1 MAKQQGG
8 YRRPSNPAPVS
19 GPGKLS
25 RRTDGGPSSKSAVQG
40 VREMSGGGK
49 YGERKA
55 LEEAQAGAPMQGNP
69 VQAQAPVPATTATSP
84 TPPVAGLFDPSQRP
98 NEPVTSG
105 LPVGPGRTPAPQ
117 MAGNYDMIVKYM
129 PALELMASQDD
140 APEPFK
146 ALVNYV
152 KVTAEQ
158 A

>member
-69 VQAQAPVPATTATSP
+69 IQVQTPAMAAMPSREP
-84 TPPVAGLFDPSQRP
+84 AVGLFDPTQRP

-105 LPVGPGRTPAPQ
+105 LSVGPGRTPQPQ
-117 MAGNYDMIVKYM
+117 MAGNYDMIIKYM

-146 ALVNYV
+146 ALVQYV

-158 A
+158 V

>member
-1 MAKQQGG
+1 MAKQGG

-55 LEEAQAGAPMQGNP
+55 LEETQAGAPMQGNP
-69 VQAQAPVPATTATSP
+69 VQAQAPVMAAMPSGQPA
-84 TPPVAGLFDPSQRP
+84 AGLFDPTERP

-105 LPVGPGRTPAPQ
+105 LSVGPGRTPQPQ
-117 MAGNYDMIVKYM
+117 MAGNYDMIMKYM

-146 ALVNYV
+146 ALVQYV

-158 A
+158 V

>member
-8 YRRPSNPAPVS
+8 YRRPANPAPVS

-55 LEEAQAGAPMQGNP
+55 LEEAQSGAPMAGNQMPTQSP
-69 VQAQAPVPATTATSP
+69 VMSAVPSG
-84 TPPVAGLFDPSQRP
+84 PPVTGLFDPSQRP

-105 LPVGPGRTPAPQ
+105 LPVGPGRTPAAQ
-117 MAGNYDMIVKYM
+117 MAGNYDMIMKYM
-129 PALELMASQDD
+129 PALELMSSQED
-140 APEPFK
+140 APESFR

>member
-1 MAKQQGG
+1 MAKQGG

-40 VREMSGGGK
+40 IREMSGGGK

-55 LEEAQAGAPMQGNP
+55 LEETQAGAPMQGNP
-69 VQAQAPVPATTATSP
+69 IPTPTQAPVMSAAPGGA
-84 TPPVAGLFDPSQRP
+84 PVAGLFDPTQRP

-105 LPVGPGRTPAPQ
+105 LPVGPGRTPKPQ
-117 MAGNYDMIVKYM
+117 MAGNYDMIIKYM

-146 ALVNYV
+146 ALVQYV

-158 A
+158 V

>member
-8 YRRPSNPAPVS
+8 YRRPANPAPVS

-40 VREMSGGGK
+40 MREMSGGGK

-55 LEEAQAGAPMQGNP
+55 LQETQAGAPMAGNP
-69 VQAQAPVPATTATSP
+69 MPTQSPVMAAVPSG
-84 TPPVAGLFDPSQRP
+84 PPVAGLFDPSQRP
-98 NEPVTSG
+98 NEPVTAG
-105 LPVGPGRTPAPQ
+105 LPVGPGRSPEPQ
-117 MAGNYDMIVKYM
+117 MAGTYDMIVKYM
-129 PALELMASQDD
+129 PALELMASQQD
-140 APEPFK
+140 APESFK

>member
-8 YRRPSNPAPVS
+8 YRRPANPASVS

-55 LEEAQAGAPMQGNP
+55 LEEAQGGAPMAGNP
-69 VQAQAPVPATTATSP
+69 MPAQSPVMSAVPSG
-84 TPPVAGLFDPSQRP
+84 PPVAGLFDPSQRP

-105 LPVGPGRTPAPQ
+105 LPVGPGRTPEAN
-117 MAGNYDMIVKYM
+117 MVGNYDMIMKYM
-129 PALELMASQDD
+129 PALELMASQED
-140 APEPFK
+140 APESFK

-158 A
+158 V

>member
-1 MAKQQGG
+1 MAKQGG

-55 LEEAQAGAPMQGNP
+55 LEETQAGAPMQGNP
-69 VQAQAPVPATTATSP
+69 VQAQAPAMAAMPSTA
-84 TPPVAGLFDPSQRP
+84 PVAGLFDPTERP
-98 NEPVTSG
+98 SEPVTSG
-105 LPVGPGRTPAPQ
+105 LPVGPGRTPKPQ

-146 ALVNYV
+146 ALVQYV

-158 A
+158 V

>member
-1 MAKQQGG
+1 MAKQGG

-55 LEEAQAGAPMQGNP
+55 LAEAQSGAPMQGNP
-69 VQAQAPVPATTATSP
+69 VQAQSPVMAAAPSG
-84 TPPVAGLFDPSQRP
+84 PPVTGLFEPSQRP
-98 NEPVTSG
+98 GEPVTAG
-105 LPVGPGRTPAPQ
+105 LPVGPGRTPEQ
-117 MAGNYDMIVKYM
+117 NMTGNYDMIIKYM
-129 PALELMASQDD
+129 PALELMASQQD
-140 APEPFK
+140 APESFK
-146 ALVNYV
+146 SLVKYV

-158 A
+158 V

>member
-8 YRRPSNPAPVS
+8 YRKPSNPAPVS

-25 RRTDGGPSSKSAVQG
+25 RRTDGGPSTKTAVQG

-55 LEEAQAGAPMQGNP
+55 LEETQAGAAMAGNP
-69 VQAQAPVPATTATSP
+69 VPAQAPVMASMPSGG
-84 TPPVAGLFDPSQRP
+84 PVAGLFDPTERP

-105 LPVGPGRTPAPQ
+105 LAVGPGRTPKPNPT
-117 MAGNYDMIVKYM
+117 GEYDMIMKYM
-129 PALELMASQDD
+129 PALELLASQDD
-140 APEPFK
+140 APETFR

-158 A
+158 V

>member
-1 MAKQQGG
+1 MAKQGG

-19 GPGKLS
+19 GPGRLS

-40 VREMSGGGK
+40 AREMSGGGK

-55 LEEAQAGAPMQGNP
+55 LAEAQAGAPMQGNP
-69 VQAQAPVPATTATSP
+69 VPTPTQAPVASSAMPSAPA
-84 TPPVAGLFDPSQRP
+84 VGLFDPTQRP
-98 NEPVTSG
+98 GEPVTSG
-105 LPVGPGRTPAPQ
+105 LSVGPGRTPPAQ

-146 ALVNYV
+146 ALVQYV

-158 A
+158 V

>member
-8 YRRPSNPAPVS
+8 YRRPANPAPVS

-55 LEEAQAGAPMQGNP
+55 LEEAQSGAPMAGNP
-69 VQAQAPVPATTATSP
+69 VSVTTPAMPSSAPVGGPAT
-84 TPPVAGLFDPSQRP
+84 GLFDPSQRP

-105 LPVGPGRTPAPQ
+105 LPVGPGRTPAAE
-117 MAGNYDMIVKYM
+117 MTGNYDMIMKYM
-129 PALELMASQDD
+129 PALELMASQED
-140 APEPFK
+140 APEPFR
-146 ALVNYV
+146 ALVKYV

-158 A
+158 V

>member
-1 MAKQQGG
+1 MAKQGG
-8 YRRPSNPAPVS
+8 YRRPANPAPVS

-25 RRTDGGPSSKSAVQG
+25 RRTDGGPSSKSAIQG

-55 LEEAQAGAPMQGNP
+55 LEEAQSGAPMQGNP
-69 VQAQAPVPATTATSP
+69 VQAQAPVMSAAPSG
-84 TPPVAGLFDPSQRP
+84 PPIAGLFDPTQRP

-105 LPVGPGRTPAPQ
+105 LPVGPGRSPQ
-117 MAGNYDMIVKYM
+117 PEMAGSYDMIIKYM

-146 ALVNYV
+146 ALVQYV

-158 A
+158 V

>member
-1 MAKQQGG
+1 
-8 YRRPSNPAPVS
+8 
-19 GPGKLS
+19 
-25 RRTDGGPSSKSAVQG
+25 
-40 VREMSGGGK
+40 
-49 YGERKA
+49 
-55 LEEAQAGAPMQGNP
+55 
-69 VQAQAPVPATTATSP
+69 
-84 TPPVAGLFDPSQRP
+84 
-98 NEPVTSG
+98 
-105 LPVGPGRTPAPQ
+105 

>member
-1 MAKQQGG
+1 MAKQGG

-55 LEEAQAGAPMQGNP
+55 LEETQAGAPMQGNP
-69 VQAQAPVPATTATSP
+69 MPTSTPAPVMAAAPSEGPA
-84 TPPVAGLFDPSQRP
+84 VGLFDPSQRP

-105 LPVGPGRTPAPQ
+105 LSVGPGRTPSPQ
-117 MAGNYDMIVKYM
+117 MAGNYDMIIKYM

-146 ALVNYV
+146 ALVQYV

-158 A
+158 V